1 MDKEIESMTYEQAL
15 GELEGI
21 LSALRS
27 DTCGI
32 DTLAERARRAA
43 DLLKYCQGKLVRT
56 EEELAKVLGELDANI
71 SQ

>member
-1 MDKEIESMTYEQAL
+1 MTYEQAL

-43 DLLKYCQGKLVRT
+43 DLLKYCQSKLVRT